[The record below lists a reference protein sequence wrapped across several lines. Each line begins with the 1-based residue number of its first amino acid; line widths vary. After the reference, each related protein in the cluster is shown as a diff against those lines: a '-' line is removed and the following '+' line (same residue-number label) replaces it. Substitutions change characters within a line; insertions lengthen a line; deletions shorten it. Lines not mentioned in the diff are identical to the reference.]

1 MSSIGTDTLYTFRN
15 PTITLPTFD
24 EYRARRKYI
33 GDDINVA
40 WNSVFFLGSEGELP
54 ETLTF
59 APSAGTLEAPVRFV
73 APLSVPTAIPMT
85 TINAENNEAIY
96 DLQGRRVNTATRGV
110 TIQNGKAII
119 R

>member
-1 MSSIGTDTLYTFRN
+1 MSSISTDALYTFRN
-15 PTITLPTFD
+15 PTITHPTFD
-24 EYRARRKYI
+24 EYGARRKYI

-40 WNSVFFLGSEGELP
+40 WNSVFFLGGEGEHP
-54 ETLTF
+54 EPLTF

-85 TINAENNEAIY
+85 TINAATSEAIY
-96 DLQGRRVNTATRGV
+96 DLQGRRVTATPRGV